1 MSTRDSSVV
10 ALDSDTGTI
19 LSNSMVHPKKP
30 SRALFLE
37 ILGENQVLQHVFE
50 IICWMIL
57 ISLLIIPLF
66 RIEHR
71 GYG

>member
-10 ALDSDTGTI
+10 AVDSDNGTI

-50 IICWMIL
+50 IFIV
-57 ISLLIIPLF
+57 
-66 RIEHR
+66 
-71 GYG
+71 